1 MITSPLTRDDLSRLF
16 PNNLKAVI
24 AFEQLFLRLG
34 AATEAISAGVDAT
47 DALNDATIVTLSP
60 NNTLNN
66 ERVLAVDPSSMT
78 ITDTGG
84 SVILGL
90 LSAIAATYGYR
101 LAFNLGGDTDVTIPY
116 SGTMLTSGIGVYA
129 DDAAAAAGGVG
140 VGEFYKRPAGGVAWR
155 VS

>member
-34 AATEAISAGVDAT
+34 AATQAITSGVAAT

-66 ERVLAVDPSSMT
+66 ERVLAVDSSFMT

-84 SVILGL
+84 SVVLGL
-90 LSAIAATYGYR
+90 LYSIAATYGYR
-101 LAFNLGGDTDVTIPY
+101 LELGLVGDTQVTIPY

-155 VS
+155 VA

>member
-66 ERVLAVDPSSMT
+66 ERVLSVDPSSMT

-90 LSAIAATYGYR
+90 LSVIAATYGYR

-155 VS
+155 QA

>member
-66 ERVLAVDPSSMT
+66 ERVLSVDPSSMT

-90 LSAIAATYGYR
+90 LSVIAATYGYR
-101 LAFNLGGDTDVTIPY
+101 LAFNLGGDTDVNIPY

-129 DDAAAAAGGVG
+129 DDAAAAVGGVG

-155 VS
+155 QA